1 MEFAQLVR
9 RPVRPRRN
17 DQPTPSWE
25 PAVLCLGPAA
35 GTFGLAFAAGLQGNA
50 LAVWP
55 ISIALLGVLLTVR
68 RRIEAARLRAA
79 ADEWIARG
87 WEGPAARYA
96 WRIEELTSPR
106 ERKVLGGSIRSV
118 VRELEARRPAIG
130 SLVNR
135 RALYP
140 HRRLLVALADRLAAT
155 AGPCRPRGCSRCSTC
170 SLSLTVLFMRVPVLT
185 AGRVTP
191 APRSA
196 RFSTAW
202 RCVTDV

>member
-9 RPVRPRRN
+9 RPVRQRRN

-35 GTFGLAFAAGLQGNA
+35 GTFGLAFAAGLQGDA

-68 RRIEAARLRAA
+68 RRLEAARLRAA

-106 ERKVLGGSIRSV
+106 ERKVLGGSIHSV
-118 VRELEARRPAIG
+118 VRELEARRPPIG

-140 HRRLLVALADRLAAT
+140 HRRLLSALADRLAAMGRPVSASGMLAVQHLLT
-155 AGPCRPRGCSRCSTC
+155 LPDSPLYARPGPD
-170 SLSLTVLFMRVPVLT
+170 
-185 AGRVTP
+185 GR
-191 APRSA
+191 A
-196 RFSTAW
+196 RDTGAELGAILD
-202 RCVTDV
+202 RLEVRH

>member
-9 RPVRPRRN
+9 RPVRQRRN

-155 AGPCRPRGCSRCSTC
+155 GRPVSASGMLAVQRLLTLPDSPLYARPGPDG
-170 SLSLTVLFMRVPVLT
+170 
-185 AGRVTP
+185 P
-191 APRSA
+191 ARDTGA
-196 RFSTAW
+196 ALGAILDRLEV
-202 RCVTDV
+202 RH